1 MAHGDGNGDSWS
13 NFVLPEV
20 QLGVVI
26 TGAFTEYIEPYI
38 GITAIVQDSTQHW
51 WSKVIVLSWF
61 NHLTYPAC

>member
-1 MAHGDGNGDSWS
+1 M
-13 NFVLPEV
+13 LPEV

-61 NHLTYPAC
+61 NRLTYPAC